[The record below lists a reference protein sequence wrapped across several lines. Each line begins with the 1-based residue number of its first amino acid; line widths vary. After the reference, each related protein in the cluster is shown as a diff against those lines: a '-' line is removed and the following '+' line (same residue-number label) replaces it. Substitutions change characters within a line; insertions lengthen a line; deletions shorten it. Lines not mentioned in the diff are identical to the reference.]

1 MPALIA
7 VPGCEDHA
15 RRLGTRLGWE
25 VLVPEVRQFP
35 DGELYVRFDRDAL
48 AGDAVLV
55 GNLHGD
61 NFLRVAFLA
70 GTARDLGARRI
81 GLVAPY
87 LAYMR
92 QDSRFKPGEG
102 VTAAYFA
109 RLVSAT
115 VDWLVT
121 VDPHLHRFDSLDGVY
136 SIPTTIARAAP
147 AIARWI
153 AAEVERPVLI
163 GPDAESEQWVAA
175 VASRCGA
182 PFVILEKT
190 RRGDR
195 DVSVSAPG
203 ASPAAAALANG
214 HTPVVIDDIVS
225 TGRTMVEATRQL
237 RAAGSAPPMC
247 VAIHAVFADDVLAE
261 LEAAGARGIITCD
274 TIAHASNRIC
284 VADPLADAVRHQLGS
299 DTTSTTSGNE
309 VVEVVS
315 DPLSR
320 DE

>member
-1 MPALIA
+1 VTVLIA
-7 VPGCEDHA
+7 VPGSEA
-15 RRLGTRLGWE
+15 SAQRLGTRLGLD
-25 VLVPEVRQFP
+25 VIVPELRQFP
-35 DGELYVRFDRDAL
+35 DGELYVRIDRDAVD
-48 AGDAVLV
+48 ADAVIV

-61 NFLRVAFLA
+61 NFLRVAFIA
-70 GTARDLGARRI
+70 GTARDLGAARI

-92 QDSRFKPGEG
+92 QDSRFNRGEG

-109 RLVSAT
+109 RLVSST

-121 VDPHLHRFDSLDGVY
+121 VDPHLHRYDSLEGIY

-153 AAEVERPVLI
+153 ADQVEHPVLV
-163 GPDAESEQWVAA
+163 GPDAESAQWVAA
-175 VASRCGA
+175 VAAQCRA
-182 PFVILEKT
+182 PYLILEKT

-195 DVSVSAPG
+195 DVSIT
-203 ASPAAAALANG
+203 SPDGPWNG
-214 HTPVVIDDIVS
+214 HTPVVIDDIIS

-247 VAIHAVFADDVLAE
+247 IAIHAVFADAVHDE
-261 LEAAGARGIITCD
+261 LVAAGARGIVTCD

-284 VADPLADAVRHQLGS
+284 VADPLAEAIRTRLA
-299 DTTSTTSGNE
+299 
-309 VVEVVS
+309 
-315 DPLSR
+315 
-320 DE
+320 